1 MRCRQPSAPVVPLLF
16 SLCLSLAA
24 APPAPAGEDAPRSGR
39 VPTFD
44 VQGHRGARGLV
55 PENTLPA
62 FERALQLGVDTLE
75 LDLHFT
81 RDQQVVVFHDP
92 ALTAG
97 KCRKVAPDAPDLPAA
112 IAGLT
117 LKDLKRGY
125 VCDVKQREFPRQ
137 DPTFRGEIAG
147 GDYRLATLQDVFD
160 LVAAYGR
167 AADPAYGRRVRF
179 NAETK
184 RVPFDPQHVGD
195 DGEAFERAVVRL
207 VEQNG
212 LTDRVTV
219 QSFDHRS
226 ALRVHQLNPAIDTV
240 VLTSTGSPVRPD
252 LLAKEARAA
261 IWSPTFR
268 FVDRELLERAHRGG
282 IRVIP
287 WTVNDEAGMRALI
300 RMGVDGIITDVPDV
314 LLALLKREFPHLRS
328 PSAERATP

>member
-1 MRCRQPSAPVVPLLF
+1 MRRRQPAVPIVLLLA
-16 SLCLSLAA
+16 SLCLPLAT
-24 APPAPAGEDAPRSGR
+24 APPAPAGPHGPRSGR
-39 VPTFD
+39 LPTFD

-81 RDQQVVVFHDP
+81 RDQQVVVSHDP
-92 ALTAG
+92 TLTAG
-97 KCRKVAPDAPDLPAA
+97 KCRRVAPDLPAA
-112 IAGLT
+112 IADLT
-117 LKDLKRGY
+117 LQDLKRGY
-125 VCDVKQREFPRQ
+125 VCDVKQQEFPRQ
-137 DPTFRGEIAG
+137 DPAFRGEIAG
-147 GDYRLATLQDVFD
+147 GDYRVPTLQEVFD

-167 AADPAYGRRVRF
+167 TADPAYARRVRF

-184 RVPFDPQHVGD
+184 RVPFDPHHIGD
-195 DGEAFERAVVRL
+195 DGEAFERTVVRL

-226 ALRVHQLNPAIDTV
+226 ALRVRQLNPAIETV
-240 VLTSTGSPVRPD
+240 VLTSTGSPIRPD
-252 LLAKEARAA
+252 LLAREARAA
-261 IWSPTFR
+261 VWSPTFR
-268 FVDRELLERAHRGG
+268 FVDRELLERAHRGS

-287 WTVNDEAGMRALI
+287 WTVNDEPSMRALI

-314 LLALLKREFPHLRS
+314 LLALLKREFPHLRP

>member
-1 MRCRQPSAPVVPLLF
+1 MSRPQPAIAAVLFLF
-16 SLCLSLAA
+16 SLCLSLA
-24 APPAPAGEDAPRSGR
+24 PIRPARAGQHAPRSGR
-39 VPTFD
+39 LPTFD
-44 VQGHRGARGLV
+44 VQGHRGARGLI

-81 RDQQVVVFHDP
+81 RDQRVVVFHDP
-92 ALTAG
+92 ILSAG
-97 KCRKVAPDAPDLPAA
+97 KCRRAAPDAPDLPAA

-125 VCDVKQREFPRQ
+125 VCDVKQPEFPRQ

-147 GDYRLATLQDVFD
+147 GDYRVATLQEVFG

-167 AADPAYGRRVRF
+167 AADPAYARRVRF

-184 RVPFDPQHVGD
+184 RVPFDPQHIGD

-207 VEQNG
+207 VERNG

-226 ALRVHQLNPAIDTV
+226 ALRVRQLNPAIDTV

-252 LLAKEARAA
+252 LLAREARAA
-261 IWSPTFR
+261 VWSPTFR

-287 WTVNDEAGMRALI
+287 WTVNEEASMRALI
-300 RMGVDGIITDVPDV
+300 QMGVDGIITDVPDV
-314 LLALLKREFPHLRS
+314 LLALLKREFPRLR
-328 PSAERATP
+328 